1 MRIRERHHVKV
12 SAVARVFVLVALLAP
27 ALWRQDTPAIVAL
40 VTIGSVW
47 TLSTLADWRQRLPVL
62 LVTTVEAALVGAVCG
77 FTLHSTLGVLGA
89 LAVAPF
95 TAGLYR
101 GIQGVALALSA
112 QMSAVVVISFV
123 AFDGLSAD
131 QGFGAFSWNMTGLG
145 LGLVGV
151 FLHSALNERS
161 DPLAPYHYAQGLIRQ
176 LIDLSGGLDNGLDP
190 VALGGAILSAVRD
203 DLPTSAVVVSVPRG
217 DTLTPLVSKALGGT
231 SDDLGECEDIAVEA
245 WAVGLPVLHDR
256 VFAFPLNTD
265 AGTVAIVAGILSDRV
280 DAARL
285 GVEDRIRKLMRRLAP
300 SAVHLDTALLFSAFR
315 DAATAEERRRLAR
328 EMHDGVAQ
336 DIASLGYLVDALGAG
351 VSSPE
356 HAERLE
362 MLRERISS
370 IVAEIRRSVVTL
382 RTSVG
387 QSESLG
393 TAIGSIA
400 RNLSEVSGVP
410 IHVTL
415 DEHTQRLRPE
425 VEAELFRIAQEAMNN
440 AVRHAQASVIDVHCQ
455 VHAPDALITVTDNG
469 RGLQAA
475 RPTSHGLHIMQ
486 ERAMLINASLEIGE
500 TPTGGLSVSVRVP
513 ANRAREAT
521 SSGPVH
527 AKIGA

>member
-12 SAVARVFVLVALLAP
+12 SAVARAFVLVALFGP
-27 ALWRQDTPAIVAL
+27 ALWNQDKAGIIAL

-47 TLSTLADWRQRLPVL
+47 MLSTLADWRQRLPVL
-62 LVTTVEAALVGAVCG
+62 VVTTVDAAVVGAVCG
-77 FTLHSTLGVLGA
+77 FTINETLGVLGA
-89 LAVAPF
+89 LAVPPF

-112 QMSAVVVISFV
+112 QMSAVVIVSFV
-123 AFDGLSAD
+123 AFDGLGPD
-131 QGFGAFSWNMTGLG
+131 EGFGAFSWNMTGLG

-176 LIDLSGGLDNGLDP
+176 LIDLSGGLDSGLDP
-190 VALGGAILSAVRD
+190 VALGGSILSAVRD

-217 DTLTPLVSKALGGT
+217 DTLTPLVNKSLGS
-231 SDDLGECEDIAVEA
+231 SDDLGDCEDIAVEA

-336 DIASLGYLVDALGAG
+336 DIASLGYLVDALGSG
-351 VSSPE
+351 VTTPE
-356 HAERLE
+356 QTERLE
-362 MLRERISS
+362 MLRERISA
-370 IVAEIRRSVVTL
+370 IVAEIRRSVVNL
-382 RTSVG
+382 RTSIG
-387 QSESLG
+387 ANESLG

-415 DEHTQRLRPE
+415 NEHTQRLRPE
-425 VEAELFRIAQEAMNN
+425 VEGELFRIAQEAMNN
-440 AVRHAQASVIDVHCQ
+440 AVRHAQASAIEVHCQ
-455 VHAPDALITVTDNG
+455 VHAPEALITVTDNG

-486 ERAMLINASLEIGE
+486 ERALLINASLEIGE
-500 TPTGGLSVSVRVP
+500 TPAGGLSVSVRVP
-513 ANRAREAT
+513 ANRGSEAT
-521 SSGPVH
+521 GPNPVH